1 MKKSMLI
8 IFAAAV
14 LVACKKNENTVAES
28 SADTMATYD
37 SSNLAVN
44 DSVTGTDS
52 ASTAGTGAE
61 SNTSL
66 SNHDKMFADEAA
78 KGGMME
84 VSIGQLVSAN
94 ASDASVKTLGEM
106 MVRDHTKANNEL
118 KQWASNVGYTLPTE
132 MDVDQQ
138 NKFNSLK
145 MKKGADFDRAYTDL
159 MVTDHKK
166 DIASFKKESLEGG
179 DSSLKSFAGKT
190 LPTLEHH
197 LMESEKSKAAV
208 K

>member
-14 LVACKKNENTVAES
+14 LVACEKNENTVAES

-44 DSVTGTDS
+44 DSVTRSDS

-66 SNHDKMFADEAA
+66 SNQDKLFADEAA

-118 KQWASNVGYTLPTE
+118 KQWASIVGYTLPTE
-132 MDVDQQ
+132 MDADQQ

-166 DIASFKKESLEGG
+166 DIASFKKESSEGG
-179 DSSLKSFAGKT
+179 DSALKSFAGKT
-190 LPTLEHH
+190 LTTLEHH